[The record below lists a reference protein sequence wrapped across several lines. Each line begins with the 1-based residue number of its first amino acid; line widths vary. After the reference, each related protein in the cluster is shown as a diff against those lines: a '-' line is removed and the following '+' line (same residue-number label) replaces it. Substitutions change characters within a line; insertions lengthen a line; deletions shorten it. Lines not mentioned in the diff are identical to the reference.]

1 MGMGIQ
7 PFMESD
13 SVRQLLALQIFG
25 LPTGSRGQLARRELE
40 LPVLPTLGL
49 LFSMLILATWAIE
62 TVLDAPPAPLTYT
75 HENTRVFVNPV
86 DISGR
91 HDGGRPSVPGGRASG
106 HSDLQAY
113 SPPVSGQNR
122 GPRDRVRGFRGGR
135 ETSRQ
140 PPG

>member
-13 SVRQLLALQIFG
+13 SVRQLLALRILG
-25 LPTGSRGQLARRELE
+25 LRAGSRGERARRELE

-49 LFSMLILATWAIE
+49 LFSMLILATWAVE
-62 TVLDAPPAPLTYT
+62 TVLDAPPVPLTYT

-86 DISGR
+86 DIFGR
-91 HDGGRPSVPGGRASG
+91 RDGGPSDSGERAAG
-106 HSDLQAY
+106 HRDLQAY
-113 SPPVSGQNR
+113 SPPVSGQDR
-122 GPRDRVRGFRGGR
+122 GPRNRVRGFRGGR
-135 ETSRQ
+135 ETSRR